1 MLVKRFKTH
10 RGWKSIWPGTDRS
23 GDRPTKPESR
33 YPALNGSKVLKLFFL
48 LYCHQIKVTVYFI
61 ILCGLLYDC
70 KLSMVSEFGKPL
82 PNQSLLRQL
91 DFSFYYK
98 RGVLPVLIE
107 LIKHRP
113 GSGLRTRY
121 LTWHKLFHPHH
132 SIIQTLCHE
141 ETTCLLCVA

>member
-10 RGWKSIWPGTDRS
+10 REVEKASDQARTDQVI
-23 GDRPTKPESR
+23 GQQNPNQDTQL
-33 YPALNGSKVLKLFFL
+33 LNGSKVLKLFFL

-82 PNQSLLRQL
+82 SNQSLLRQL

-107 LIKHRP
+107 
-113 GSGLRTRY
+113 
-121 LTWHKLFHPHH
+121 
-132 SIIQTLCHE
+132 
-141 ETTCLLCVA
+141 